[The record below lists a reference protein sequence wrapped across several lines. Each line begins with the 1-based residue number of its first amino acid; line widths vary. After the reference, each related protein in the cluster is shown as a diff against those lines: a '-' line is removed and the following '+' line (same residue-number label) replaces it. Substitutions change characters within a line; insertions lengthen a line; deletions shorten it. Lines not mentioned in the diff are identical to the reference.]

1 MEGWKVIKY
10 GNQKQAGPA
19 NAIDEVAKSL
29 EEKNIPYVIEDFETK
44 TVVKRKSRKTVN
56 NLELEVRNEDL

>member
-1 MEGWKVIKY
+1 MEGWTVIKY
-10 GNQKQAGPA
+10 GSQKQAGPA

-29 EEKNIPYVIEDFETK
+29 EEKNIPYVIEDFVTK

-56 NLELEVRNEDL
+56 NLELEVPNDL

>member
-1 MEGWKVIKY
+1 MEGWTVIKY

-19 NAIDEVAKSL
+19 SAIEAVAKSL
-29 EEKNIPYVIEDFETK
+29 EEKNIPYVIEDFVTK

-56 NLELEVRNEDL
+56 NLELEVPNDL